1 MEKCTGVILAGG
13 LNSRFDG
20 QPKALITVGEET
32 ILTRINNVFGKLFDE
47 IILVTNEP
55 LLYLDW
61 NVRIVTDLFP
71 IRSSLTGIH
80 AGLFY
85 ASRPYVFFAACDTPF
100 LKRGLIETVVQ
111 AMRPGF
117 DVAMPATSAGLEPL
131 CAVYS
136 KRCLEAVARNIKR
149 NKLKIQRVFRKSRIL
164 AIPETVL
171 RVRDTHLDSFF
182 NVNTPA
188 DLVRAETM
196 FSASGS
202 KLSDA
207 NGQTEV

>member
-1 MEKCTGVILAGG
+1 MKLEQCTGVILAGG
-13 LNSRFDG
+13 LNTRFDG
-20 QPKALITVGEET
+20 LPKALITVGRET
-32 ILTRINNVFGKLFDE
+32 ILTRIYNIFEKLFDE

-61 NVRIVTDLFP
+61 DVRIVSDLFP

-80 AGLFY
+80 TGLFY
-85 ASRPYVFFAACDTPF
+85 ADRPYVFFAACDTPF
-100 LKRGLIETVVQ
+100 LKKELVETVIH

-136 KRCLEAVARNIKR
+136 KRCIEAAAHNIKR
-149 NKLKIQRVFRKSRIL
+149 DKLKIQRVFRKSRIL
-164 AIPETVL
+164 TIPETVL
-171 RVRDTHLDSFF
+171 RAADTHLDSFF

-188 DLVRAETM
+188 DFVKAETM
-196 FSASGS
+196 
-202 KLSDA
+202 LNRLTEA
-207 NGQTEV
+207 N

>member
-1 MEKCTGVILAGG
+1 MKFEKCTGVILAGG
-13 LNSRFDG
+13 LNTRFDG
-20 QPKALITVGEET
+20 LPKALITVDGET
-32 ILTRINNVFGKLFDE
+32 ILTRIYNVFEKLFDE

-61 NVRIVTDLFP
+61 DVRIVSDLFP

-80 AGLFY
+80 TGLFY
-85 ASRPYVFFAACDTPF
+85 ADRPYVFFAACDTPF
-100 LKRGLIETVVQ
+100 LKKELVETVIH

-117 DVAMPATSAGLEPL
+117 DVAMPATSAGFEPL

-136 KRCLEAVARNIKR
+136 KQCIEAAARNIKR
-149 NKLKIQRVFRKSRIL
+149 DKLKIQRVFRKSRIL
-164 AIPETVL
+164 TISEKVL
-171 RVRDTHLDSFF
+171 RDQDAHLDSFF

-196 FSASGS
+196 LSGSGS
-202 KLSDA
+202 KLSGE
-207 NGQTEV
+207 NR

>member
-13 LNSRFDG
+13 LNTRFDG
-20 QPKALITVGEET
+20 LPKALITVGGKS
-32 ILTRINNVFGKLFDE
+32 ILTRIYNVFDELFDE

-61 NVRIVTDLFP
+61 DVRIVTDLFT

-85 ASRPYVFFAACDTPF
+85 ANRPYVFFAACDTPF
-100 LKRGLIETVVQ
+100 LKRELVETIIQ
-111 AMRPGF
+111 AMRSGF

-136 KRCLEAVARNIKR
+136 KRCLEAAARNIKQ

-164 AIPETVL
+164 TIPETVL
-171 RVRDTHLDSFF
+171 RDRDAHLDSFF

-196 FSASGS
+196 FNTSGS
-202 KLSDA
+202 RLSGA
-207 NGQTEV
+207 NE

>member
-1 MEKCTGVILAGG
+1 MQFEKCAGVILAGG
-13 LNSRFDG
+13 LNTRFDG
-20 QPKALITVGEET
+20 LPKAFITVGGET
-32 ILTRINNVFGKLFDE
+32 ILARIYNVFCKLFDE

-61 NVRIVTDLFP
+61 DVHIVTDLFP

-80 AGLFY
+80 TGLFY
-85 ASRPYVFFAACDTPF
+85 ANQPYVFFTACDTPF
-100 LKRGLIETVVQ
+100 LKRELVETVIQ

-117 DVAMPATSAGLEPL
+117 DVAMPATADGLEPL

-136 KRCLEAVARNIKR
+136 KRCLEAAARNVKR

-164 AIPETVL
+164 TIPETVL
-171 RVRDTHLDSFF
+171 RGRDAHLDSFF

-188 DLVRAETM
+188 DCVRAEMMLST
-196 FSASGS
+196 SES
-202 KLSDA
+202 KLIDP
-207 NGQTEV
+207 NG

>member
-1 MEKCTGVILAGG
+1 MQLEKCAGVILAGG
-13 LNSRFDG
+13 LNTRFDG
-20 QPKALITVGEET
+20 LPKAFITVGGET
-32 ILTRINNVFGKLFDE
+32 ILKRIYNVFCKLFDE

-61 NVRIVTDLFP
+61 DVHIVTDLFP

-80 AGLFY
+80 TGLFY
-85 ASRPYVFFAACDTPF
+85 ANRPYVFFTACDTPF
-100 LKRGLIETVVQ
+100 LKRELVETVIQ

-117 DVAMPATSAGLEPL
+117 DVAMPATADGLEPL

-136 KRCLEAVARNIKR
+136 KRCLEAAARNIKR

-164 AIPETVL
+164 TIPETVL
-171 RVRDTHLDSFF
+171 RGRDAHLDSFF

-188 DLVRAETM
+188 DRVRAEMMLST
-196 FSASGS
+196 SGS
-202 KLSDA
+202 RLIDA
-207 NGQTEV
+207 NE

>member
-13 LNSRFDG
+13 LNTRFDG
-20 QPKALITVGEET
+20 LPKALITVGGKS
-32 ILTRINNVFGKLFDE
+32 ILTRIYNVFDELFDE

-71 IRSSLTGIH
+71 VRSSLTGIH

-85 ASRPYVFFAACDTPF
+85 ANRPHVFFTACDTPF
-100 LKRGLIETVVQ
+100 LKRELVETVIQ
-111 AMRPGF
+111 ALRPGF

-136 KRCLEAVARNIKR
+136 KQCLEAAARNIKR

-164 AIPETVL
+164 TIPETIL
-171 RVRDTHLDSFF
+171 RTQDASLDSFF
-182 NVNTPA
+182 NINTPA

-196 FSASGS
+196 
-202 KLSDA
+202 LTELRLDDA
-207 NGQTEV
+207 NG

>member
-1 MEKCTGVILAGG
+1 MQLEKCAGVILAGG
-13 LNSRFDG
+13 LNTRFDG
-20 QPKALITVGEET
+20 LPKAFITVGGET
-32 ILTRINNVFGKLFDE
+32 ILKRIYNVFCKLFDE

-61 NVRIVTDLFP
+61 DVQIVTDLFP

-80 AGLFY
+80 TGLFY
-85 ASRPYVFFAACDTPF
+85 ANRPYVFFTACDTPF
-100 LKRGLIETVVQ
+100 LKRELVETVIQ

-117 DVAMPATSAGLEPL
+117 DVAMPATADGLEPL

-136 KRCLEAVARNIKR
+136 KRCLEAAARNIKR

-164 AIPETVL
+164 TIPETVL
-171 RVRDTHLDSFF
+171 RGRDAHLDSFF

-188 DLVRAETM
+188 DRVRAEMMLST
-196 FSASGS
+196 SGS
-202 KLSDA
+202 RLIDA
-207 NGQTEV
+207 NE